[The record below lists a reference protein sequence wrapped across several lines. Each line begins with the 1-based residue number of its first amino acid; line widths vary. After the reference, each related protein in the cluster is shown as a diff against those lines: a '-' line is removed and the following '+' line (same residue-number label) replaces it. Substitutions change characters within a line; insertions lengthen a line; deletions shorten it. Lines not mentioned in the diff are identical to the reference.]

1 MGGLGCASMR
11 EASWAGGM
19 GMDDP
24 WWMVGAVMLFDWDIV
39 KLQMVL
45 SHNFCSEWG
54 RSAFC
59 VRMMD

>member
-1 MGGLGCASMR
+1 MR